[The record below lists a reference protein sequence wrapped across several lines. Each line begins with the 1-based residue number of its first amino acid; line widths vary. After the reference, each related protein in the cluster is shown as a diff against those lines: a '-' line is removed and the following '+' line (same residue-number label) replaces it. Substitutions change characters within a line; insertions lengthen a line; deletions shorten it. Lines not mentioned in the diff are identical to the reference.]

1 MDISSN
7 LLNKYVLFLQAIAAA
22 SVSNPSRRHLFLG
35 QMLMGGLLGCCAMAM
50 CLCMQPSDMTCAVLR
65 IGVGV
70 AYSVVY
76 STMLVKLVFLVSLNR
91 YV

>member
-1 MDISSN
+1 
-7 LLNKYVLFLQAIAAA
+7 
-22 SVSNPSRRHLFLG
+22 
-35 QMLMGGLLGCCAMAM
+35 MAM

-65 IGVGV
+65 ISVGV